1 MPTSAKK
8 VSFES
13 KQLRISFSKANVRVT
28 NTHAI
33 PQSRR
38 ERDEVQGGYSTSFIR
53 GCSASRSTPLA
64 FDRKTIVPLKRE

>member
-33 PQSRR
+33 PQPRR
-38 ERDEVQGGYSTSFIR
+38 ERDEVPGVLDKFYTGMLCPEVHTLS
-53 GCSASRSTPLA
+53 L
-64 FDRKTIVPLKRE
+64 

>member
-28 NTHAI
+28 NIHAI

-38 ERDEVQGGYSTSFIR
+38 ERDEVQGGTEQVLY
-53 GCSASRSTPLA
+53 GDALPLG
-64 FDRKTIVPLKRE
+64 PPP

>member
-13 KQLRISFSKANVRVT
+13 KQLRISFSKANARVT

-38 ERDEVQGGYSTSFIR
+38 ERDEVQGGTQQVLYGDALPR
-53 GCSASRSTPLA
+53 GP
-64 FDRKTIVPLKRE
+64 PP